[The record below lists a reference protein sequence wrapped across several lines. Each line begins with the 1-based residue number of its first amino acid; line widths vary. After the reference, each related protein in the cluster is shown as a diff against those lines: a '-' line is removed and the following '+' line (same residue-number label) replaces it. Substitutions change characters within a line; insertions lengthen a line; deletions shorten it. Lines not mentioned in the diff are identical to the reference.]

1 MHAASNF
8 ISDRAY
14 SISSNSSNG
23 GEIFREL
30 NYNYKGLYRNSGKGK
45 EGSCLVLPSTTK
57 RRKMRTFHAVV
68 VLRR

>member
-14 SISSNSSNG
+14 SISFNSSNG

-30 NYNYKGLYRNSGKGK
+30 NYKGLYRNSGKGK
-45 EGSCLVLPSTTK
+45 EGSCLVLSSTTK
-57 RRKMRTFHAVV
+57 RRKIRTFHAVV
-68 VLRR
+68 VVGR